1 MRAAACVERLGLY
14 AATIIGPNGYFSNAL
29 QNKRLQCRKNER
41 RPKGAALEAK
51 PV

>member
-14 AATIIGPNGYFSNAL
+14 AVMIIGPNGYFSNAL
-29 QNKRLQCRKNER
+29 QSKGFHCRKNKR
-41 RPKGAALEAK
+41 RPAGAAFENE